1 LRYSA
6 NKFTL
11 KFESLKDIIKVYN
24 IIHNRKEGEY
34 NMGKDL
40 FEQDFKHIFKE
51 AVHESY
57 ELGNNLRNISIKDS
71 WEAIR
76 LKMEEQNTAKKAS
89 LHA

>member
-1 LRYSA
+1 MS
-6 NKFTL
+6 
-11 KFESLKDIIKVYN
+11 
-24 IIHNRKEGEY
+24 
-34 NMGKDL
+34 KDL

-57 ELGNNLRNISIKDS
+57 ELGNNLRNISIKSS

-76 LKMEEQNTAKKAS
+76 LKMEEQNTTNKAS